1 VSRRR
6 VHGISHVCIGI
17 VVPRD
22 RFVRGTWLD
31 DPRGIRRSMPSGGA
45 DNCRVPL
52 SKIFQNF
59 FYFSS
64 MKATHD
70 FNPKDKVNRP
80 GIHAKTKTSKNKKSK
95 LYKKAYRGQ
104 GR

>member
-1 VSRRR
+1 MTPGVSEGRWL
-6 VHGISHVCIGI
+6 VGVLII
-17 VVPRD
+17 V
-22 RFVRGTWLD
+22 
-31 DPRGIRRSMPSGGA
+31 GIRSQKFSR
-45 DNCRVPL
+45 
-52 SKIFQNF
+52 NF